1 MPDRDHL
8 RDGSVGFHGYMSS
21 RSDQAH
27 HLALRSPS
35 SNHDSLMLQDA
46 HDPNHQFLSNLGLE
60 LLSSPT
66 SSSSGF
72 RTSSLLRSLTEPSAA
87 AAKTSPGFL
96 QQYQQQQTMNQAPAG
111 SIREA
116 LQFTSSTP
124 FWNPSAGGFA
134 SAAEGAAS
142 LLGTAAGPP
151 SGQST
156 PANFGVK
163 VRVYIVTVLLIFSV
177 GWKLLVTFQSLHA
190 TQLCLITFNGLNVLR
205 RCAVV
210 PTDQS

>member
-1 MPDRDHL
+1 MHL

-21 RSDQAH
+21 RSDQQSH
-27 HLALRSPS
+27 HLGLRSPS
-35 SNHDSLMLQDA
+35 SNHNNSLMLQDA

-66 SSSSGF
+66 SSSGGF
-72 RTSSLLRSLTEPSAA
+72 RTSSLLRSLTEPSAAA

-111 SIREA
+111 SIRES
-116 LQFTSSTP
+116 LQFTNSTP
-124 FWNPSAGGFA
+124 FWNPSASGFA
-134 SAAEGAAS
+134 SVAEGAAS

-151 SGQST
+151 SGQSR

-163 VRVYIVTVLLIFSV
+163 VRVYI
-177 GWKLLVTFQSLHA
+177 
-190 TQLCLITFNGLNVLR
+190 
-205 RCAVV
+205 
-210 PTDQS
+210 